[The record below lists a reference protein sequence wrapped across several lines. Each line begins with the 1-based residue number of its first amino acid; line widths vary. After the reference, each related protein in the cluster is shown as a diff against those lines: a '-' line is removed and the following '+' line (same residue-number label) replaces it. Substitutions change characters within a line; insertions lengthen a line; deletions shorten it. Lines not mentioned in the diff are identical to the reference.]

1 MNLQCFSDLQT
12 FSEMGNNQSAL
23 EERGYTL
30 VKEQDKMKLVKNES
44 GDQLVI
50 KTFRDAQV
58 SILSIMIFKLK
69 DRIIKD

>member
-1 MNLQCFSDLQT
+1 
-12 FSEMGNNQSAL
+12 MGNNQSAL